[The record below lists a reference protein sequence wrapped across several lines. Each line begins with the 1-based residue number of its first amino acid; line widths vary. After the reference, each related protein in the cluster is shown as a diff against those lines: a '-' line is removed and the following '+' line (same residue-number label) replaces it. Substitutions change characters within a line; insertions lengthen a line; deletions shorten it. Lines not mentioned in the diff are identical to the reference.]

1 MTTRLRSG
9 PRWLAAALLMPAL
22 AAGAAAPQTLD
33 GLWRG
38 VFDING
44 QGQYDFTAL
53 YVGGEVA
60 AYSVDSNVVYR
71 GTVVGDERSYRSSM
85 AMYIRDGSLFGTVQL
100 DGTVAYQARSI
111 VARYQTSAED
121 TGTLG
126 LVYDELFERRVELP
140 ALAGLWE
147 RTGEELS
154 LSFDVDP
161 DGELRGTDSAGCNYY
176 GSVRELRA
184 GINAFGVQLEVASCG
199 GADGRYEGML
209 HVGKND
215 DTLHLSIT
223 SDQFGMYY
231 PLQRVETEA
240 APESAS

>member
-1 MTTRLRSG
+1 MNAR
-9 PRWLAAALLMPAL
+9 PRCWLAAALLAPAL
-22 AAGAAAPQTLD
+22 AAGSAAPQTLD

-38 VFDING
+38 LFDING
-44 QGQYDFTAL
+44 QGQYHFTAL
-53 YVGGEVA
+53 YVGGKVA

-100 DGTVAYQARSI
+100 DGTVAHQARSI
-111 VARYQTSAED
+111 VARYRTSAED

-126 LVYDELFERRVELP
+126 LMYDELFERRVALP

-147 RTGEELS
+147 RASEELS

-161 DGELRGTDSAGCNYY
+161 DGNLRGTDSADCNYY
-176 GSVRELRA
+176 GAVREIRP
-184 GINAFGVQLEVASCG
+184 GINAFEVQLEIASCG

-209 HVGKND
+209 HVGEND
-215 DTLHLSIT
+215 DMLHLSIT

-231 PLQRVETEA
+231 PLRRVETEA
-240 APESAS
+240 EEESAS